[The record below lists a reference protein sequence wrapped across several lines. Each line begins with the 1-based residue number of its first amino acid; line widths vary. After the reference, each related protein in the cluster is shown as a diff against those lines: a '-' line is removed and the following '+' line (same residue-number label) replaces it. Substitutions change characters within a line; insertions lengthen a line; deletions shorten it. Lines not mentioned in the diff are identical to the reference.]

1 MQSSGV
7 GGVMPGQGAAL
18 KSSAPL
24 PDSARRPQPGAT
36 NGAAVKRASVV
47 ECSSP
52 LELWPKTNLA
62 NQRANGFSP
71 GAAIGGRLTARA
83 EIQPERTNHGGLG

>member
-24 PDSARRPQPGAT
+24 PDSARRPQRGAT

-47 ECSSP
+47 
-52 LELWPKTNLA
+52 A
-62 NQRANGFSP
+62 
-71 GAAIGGRLTARA
+71 
-83 EIQPERTNHGGLG
+83 